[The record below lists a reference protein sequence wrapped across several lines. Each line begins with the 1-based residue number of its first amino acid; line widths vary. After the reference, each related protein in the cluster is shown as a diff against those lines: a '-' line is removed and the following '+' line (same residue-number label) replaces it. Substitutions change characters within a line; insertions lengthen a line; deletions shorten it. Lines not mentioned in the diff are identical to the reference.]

1 MERQPLLGGPGGKS
15 EGERVG
21 SIWRSFVMVAALG
34 ALLTTY
40 GQLYG
45 LGARASLDIRSS
57 KTASQLAMPR
67 EGRVS
72 DLGGSIA
79 ASPILGSPPAARST
93 DAPIL
98 ANGSRAGD
106 SRFAV
111 AERYR
116 SIGKLQLYHGGDLE
130 APGELERAVAM
141 RSYNGELV
149 LTYANEAGTAWA
161 ANLIFSLRDIGIDHT
176 MVILM
181 GKEHCDA
188 MATSRH
194 HISCGWSSWD
204 MEGCKADDGPVPKW
218 AFIERLWFIR
228 HHYLARLVRL
238 RVNVMALDGDMIVHG
253 DPYAVLHSVPLG
265 KHNMVITSDG
275 AFAASEVNNGFLY
288 LRNCSPG
295 GQVERVLREVI
306 MREMDV
312 CRGGDRVFGVNG
324 TFWQPLDQAGITA
337 GPHHIAFTGARDQK
351 YYQVTSRIVTH
362 TPRRAAVQPR
372 GAGRALPS
380 AMASACAL
388 ASWLAHSPRAP
399 HASRAQD
406 VLASAFCARKVIHRM
421 PFSSHKVLDG
431 RRFDDLLAG
440 RDIRSCTLF
449 REPPTRQCA
458 RSRAAPWCR
467 PHPAARARSPQPAAR
482 APPLA
487 CRGRELLTGH
497 SAGGGP
503 QRVPWHELSLPLSR
517 AGMGSVVPDRDG
529 AALPGAPEPARETI
543 ALLTAPALSTWHGT
557 ATGEIAGWSGHWIQT
572 PPMITH
578 FVGCLSKAEAMQSLG
593 WWFYEADDTSADVA
607 ARVRGTVPMGAILP
621 SLLKRVRGPEKRML
635 ALDGPQLHAPIHGRR
650 AFLEWQL
657 PQRARLAVLSTQLE
671 RAAVEPL
678 VDCRADWI
686 PHFERDYFRIRQAPG
701 WPWPFDDG
709 VGVLMGPCA
718 ARRPEGHP
726 PGLCCHPIFG
736 PKINTNW
743 FPERVPTVHNRVLEA
758 AAAELGPATARALAA
773 GESGAHV
780 LRVAV
785 GSVLTT
791 DGQLDVRTLKARLSE
806 AEAARGGAVPIVV
819 LTLDAQAPQLPLI
832 ADVPRS
838 AVCAILRE
846 ACRIYYGEYP
856 RTHPPPDGPS

>member
-351 YYQVTSRIVTH
+351 YYQ
-362 TPRRAAVQPR
+362 
-372 GAGRALPS
+372 
-380 AMASACAL
+380 
-388 ASWLAHSPRAP
+388 
-399 HASRAQD
+399 D

-449 REPPTRQCA
+449 REPPTRQ
-458 RSRAAPWCR
+458 
-467 PHPAARARSPQPAAR
+467 
-482 APPLA
+482 
-487 CRGRELLTGH
+487 ELLTGH